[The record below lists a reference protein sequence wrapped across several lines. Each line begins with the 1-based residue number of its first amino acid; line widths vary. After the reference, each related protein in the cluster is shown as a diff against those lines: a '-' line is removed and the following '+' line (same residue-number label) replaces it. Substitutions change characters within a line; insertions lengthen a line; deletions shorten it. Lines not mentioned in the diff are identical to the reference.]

1 MDDTFKRRVVER
13 SMRAA
18 CAAIEQMN
26 LDMIE
31 GTVGLVPFGM
41 MMRATQVAREI
52 QREIA
57 ALPPVEK
64 DEQETECNAASIPP
78 INDEDWGDYNDFH
91 SS

>member
-31 GTVGLVPFGM
+31 GITGFVPFDM
-41 MMRATQVAREI
+41 MLRATELAREI
-52 QREIA
+52 QREIGK
-57 ALPPVEK
+57 LPPVEN
-64 DEQETECNAASIPP
+64 DEQETELVAGVPP
-78 INDEDWGDYNDFH
+78 VTEEDWGDYNDFH
-91 SS
+91 SI